1 MKTIELYIDEENE
14 FSGIEAISVV
24 ENPAIEEDFIALKK
38 QQVKLAEVDKEKRI
52 LMGAALIPNKKIY
65 RTNGEDEYNIFFSED
80 TVRKAS
86 ELFLSRGKQNNSTL
100 EHDVKLNGLS
110 VVESWIIED
119 KKKDKSRKYGF
130 DLPIGTWMV
139 SVKVNND
146 EVWNNFVKE
155 GKVKGFSIEGFFADK
170 LDDRP
175 RESVEEDFDEMEAL
189 SKLYEMEEAF
199 LDSQEVELESYNDY
213 PQGAVNNA
221 KRALK
226 YKKENGSSCGTS
238 VGWRRASQLANKQ
251 KITRST
257 IARMASFKRHQQNK
271 DVPYSEGCGG
281 IMWDAWGGS
290 AGVNWAISKLKR
302 IDKKVNNSVTA
313 LYSEIIND
321 DYAIIDDRLAYSSEE
336 KALEMAK
343 DIGCELIHEHEY
355 EGKMWYMPCESHS
368 VEAGATTKSPCWDG
382 YEQKGYQIID
392 GKRRPN
398 CVKKK

>member
-38 QQVKLAEVDKEKRI
+38 QQVQLAEVDKEKRI
-52 LMGAALIPNKKIY
+52 LMGAALVPNKKIY

-119 KKKDKSRKYGF
+119 KKKDKSKKYGF

-146 EVWNNFVKE
+146 EIWNDFVKE

-226 YKKENGSSCGTS
+226 YKEENGSSCGTS

-271 DVPYSEGCGG
+271 DVPYTEGCGG

-343 DIGCELIHEHEY
+343 DLGCELIHEHEY